1 MVIFLSNSFSSLDC
15 TSDDI
20 PSDELGSPIATS
32 SPNPADRAKPV
43 KNSSQHRKIKT
54 LVINCDGLCN
64 KLPQLESLIDH
75 HKADVIVGT
84 ESHLKNAIFTSE
96 TTPPGFVTYQR
107 DRIQGKKGGVC
118 IMVKDDL
125 IASECNIITTE
136 AELIW
141 VELHIKGYKRLII
154 GSFYRPPNSPPAN
167 IQHLSDSLASI
178 QSKFKNAILI
188 VGGDFNLA
196 DIDWTNR
203 SVRPYAVE
211 SAKCSPLLDVC
222 NDFFLD
228 QLVKEPTRISEAA
241 QNILDLVLST
251 HPNYIEKC
259 KVVPGISD
267 HEVVLFT
274 LNLKPKLNKKVPRKV
289 YLYGK
294 ANMENLRADM
304 TNFQD
309 SFLNSDPDSRNVQT
323 NWNMFKEKISELME
337 KHIPS
342 RTSCASHKNPWI
354 TREVRRMSKKK
365 QSLYKKARLSNN
377 PKDWDSFKVHQ
388 KATQKKQRKNFW
400 AFQNNMFDEKDKSNK
415 AFWKFIKSKK

>member
-1 MVIFLSNSFSSLDC
+1 M
-15 TSDDI
+15 
-20 PSDELGSPIATS
+20 
-32 SPNPADRAKPV
+32 
-43 KNSSQHRKIKT
+43 
-54 LVINCDGLCN
+54 
-64 KLPQLESLIDH
+64 
-75 HKADVIVGT
+75 
-84 ESHLKNAIFTSE
+84 
-96 TTPPGFVTYQR
+96 
-107 DRIQGKKGGVC
+107 
-118 IMVKDDL
+118 
-125 IASECNIITTE
+125 
-136 AELIW
+136 
-141 VELHIKGYKRLII
+141 
-154 GSFYRPPNSPPAN
+154 
-167 IQHLSDSLASI
+167 
-178 QSKFKNAILI
+178 
-188 VGGDFNLA
+188 
-196 DIDWTNR
+196 
-203 SVRPYAVE
+203 
-211 SAKCSPLLDVC
+211 
-222 NDFFLD
+222 
-228 QLVKEPTRISEAA
+228 
-241 QNILDLVLST
+241 
-251 HPNYIEKC
+251 
-259 KVVPGISD
+259 VPGISD
-267 HEVVLFT
+267 HEVVLVT
-274 LNLKPKLNKKVPRKV
+274 LNLKPKLNKKVQRKV